1 MKQPK
6 MHSLNAMCGAIAKLE
21 QKDRDKLEAVIVFAE
36 PENAGAI
43 RRLAENLE
51 QFDFIPGIHTPEEYG
66 RYMIRESGRFEY
78 DDILEAFYDYEGY
91 GQHRIQQENGRFSG
105 YGYVSYPGTMALEDL
120 MAEDPAEAYQAE
132 QGLQMGGLE

>member
-1 MKQPK
+1 MGQ
-6 MHSLNAMCGAIAKLE
+6 
-21 QKDRDKLEAVIVFAE
+21 
-36 PENAGAI
+36 
-43 RRLAENLE
+43 